1 MRGLGWIL
9 AFFIAI
15 IAVGAFTFGFSVRD
29 AFGDPNHGVCSSGV
43 TSIESSADLVT
54 YDAGTNIVDGVC
66 LKAGNTEK
74 HTFFDADVTTECYAI
89 SGIGTSAVTVTRL
102 GEGRECQGISH
113 IDVTLRSPTPTPTPT
128 PTETPTPTPTNTP
141 TPTPT
146 STPLPTPTPDATPT
160 PTLTPVATSAL
171 QAPAAFPDTG
181 GEPAGLPNAGVGA
194 FAADGGSCRDWTTG
208 QAGDSSTPCQSG
220 GSNYAGTLAIV
231 SILLAVTGLV
241 ALAFWALFRGW

>member
-1 MRGLGWIL
+1 MKGLGWLL

-15 IAVGAFTFGFSVRD
+15 IAVGAFTLGFGLGD

-102 GEGRECQGISH
+102 GEGSECQGISH

-128 PTETPTPTPTNTP
+128 PTETPTPTNTP

-146 STPLPTPTPDATPT
+146 STPLPTPTPTPTTT
-160 PTLTPVATSAL
+160 PTLTLTSTFI
-171 QAPAAFPDTG
+171 APLSFPNSG
-181 GEPAGLPNAGVGA
+181 GEPAEKA
-194 FAADGGSCRDWTTG
+194 CRDWTTG
-208 QAGDSSTPCQSG
+208 QAGDSSTPCSG
-220 GSNYAGTLAIV
+220 GSDYLATV
-231 SILLAVTGLV
+231 GILLAVMGVAGL
-241 ALAFWALFRGW
+241 AAWALFRRG